1 MKNISYK
8 LGLLLF
14 MSQSQSEGDI
24 QVYCASHQRCD
35 HCNGHMA
42 SQLCDIIIES
52 FHLLTSFVNTFCKT
66 LEFEIMHYIN
76 IFFSRGSVW
85 QKRRRQLW
93 SIKGCE
99 NIVSR
104 KESWKSQY
112 RKWINCNLKQSSTKK
127 NSQFTN
133 LEHITMSES
142 RLRIKFKIST
152 KHQHLD

>member
-1 MKNISYK
+1 MTNISYK

-76 IFFSRGSVW
+76 IFFSWFSLTKKKTTIMIYQKLW
-85 QKRRRQLW
+85 KYCQQKRVVKVTVSKMDQL
-93 SIKGCE
+93 
-99 NIVSR
+99 
-104 KESWKSQY
+104 Q
-112 RKWINCNLKQSSTKK
+112 LKAILQKK

>member
-1 MKNISYK
+1 MLFLRKKGHRLVKNISYK

-76 IFFSRGSVW
+76 IFFLVVQFDKKEDDNYDLSKAVKILSAEKSRESHSIENGS
-85 QKRRRQLW
+85 
-93 SIKGCE
+93 IA
-99 NIVSR
+99 
-104 KESWKSQY
+104 
-112 RKWINCNLKQSSTKK
+112 T
-127 NSQFTN
+127 
-133 LEHITMSES
+133 
-142 RLRIKFKIST
+142 
-152 KHQHLD
+152 

>member
-1 MKNISYK
+1 MLFLRKKGHRLVTNISYK

-76 IFFSRGSVW
+76 IFFLVVQFDKKEDDNYDLSKAVKILSAEKSRESHSIENGS
-85 QKRRRQLW
+85 
-93 SIKGCE
+93 IA
-99 NIVSR
+99 
-104 KESWKSQY
+104 
-112 RKWINCNLKQSSTKK
+112 T
-127 NSQFTN
+127 
-133 LEHITMSES
+133 
-142 RLRIKFKIST
+142 
-152 KHQHLD
+152 